1 MCIPWTRCG
10 VLLLICALAG
20 CASHTGGLPAGAQ
33 SVGEP
38 AARTEYTALQRGWIY
53 VVDPASGKVVHST
66 RAQAGE
72 SVEVDAPAGRV
83 TGAKSSA
90 ATIPSAPASQLH
102 FRPAES
108 REYHPATTP

>member
-1 MCIPWTRCG
+1 MIHSRTRWG
-10 VLLLICALAG
+10 TFVLICALAG
-20 CASHTGGLPAGAQ
+20 CASHTGSLPAGTQ

-53 VVDPASGKVVHST
+53 IVDPATGKTVHSM

-72 SVEVDAPAGRV
+72 TIEVDAPAGKI
-83 TGAKSSA
+83 TGAKGA
-90 ATIPSAPASQLH
+90 TVTIPPAPAYRLH

>member
-1 MCIPWTRCG
+1 MCIPWIRCG
-10 VLLLICALAG
+10 ALLLICALAG
-20 CASHTGGLPAGAQ
+20 CASHVGSLPAGTQ
-33 SVGEP
+33 TVGAP

-53 VVDPASGKVVHST
+53 VVDPATGKTVHSM

-72 SVEVDAPAGRV
+72 TIEVDAPAGRI
-83 TGAKSSA
+83 TGAKSAA
-90 ATIPSAPASQLH
+90 ATIPPAAAYQLH